1 MVEKLVRE
9 FLRDVSDHMPSDEK
23 SDPPT
28 PRMFQRASDV
38 PDPMP
43 SVRHGEQVATL
54 HRKWVGVA
62 EVVNGESTSFRD
74 RAGRVARRI
83 TGRGSLGI
91 DRVMMSDIIRAIDAV
106 AQRCDDISERLAHQ
120 DVLVNDVV
128 TIFGEELTRIRVEL
142 AAFVDH
148 TKGTS

>member
-1 MVEKLVRE
+1 
-9 FLRDVSDHMPSDEK
+9 MPSDQPSET
-23 SDPPT
+23 PT

-62 EVVNGESTSFRD
+62 EVVAGETTSFRD
-74 RAGRVARRI
+74 RAGRVLRRL
-83 TGRGSLGI
+83 TGRGSFGI

-128 TIFGEELTRIRVEL
+128 TIFGEELTRIRVEM
-142 AAFVDH
+142 AAFVDQA
-148 TKGTS
+148 KGIS